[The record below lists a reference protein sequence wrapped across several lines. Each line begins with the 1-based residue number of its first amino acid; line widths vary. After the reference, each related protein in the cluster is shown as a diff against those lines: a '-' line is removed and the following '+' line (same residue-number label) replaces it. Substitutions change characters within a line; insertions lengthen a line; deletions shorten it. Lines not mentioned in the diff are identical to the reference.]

1 MKRMSLLAT
10 QVLAIALLAACGEKS
25 GVAAAPKDA
34 SVDEYCQPYRHQAV
48 LLSKKKHLSDAKV
61 VEIARHTAA
70 KLQEVGTPSDMPG
83 DARKGFEIVVQQ
95 LSELSDDA
103 TAGDVVQA
111 QMVSDEELKYT
122 AALGDYFLS
131 TCGATARVRDGGQ

>member
-1 MKRMSLLAT
+1 MKRMSLLAA
-10 QVLAIALLAACGEKS
+10 QVLAIGLLTACGDES

-34 SVDEYCQPYRHQAV
+34 SVDDYCQPYRHQAV

-70 KLQEVGTPSDMPG
+70 KLQDVGTPSDMPD
-83 DARKGFEIVVQQ
+83 DARKGFEIVVEQ
-95 LSELSDDA
+95 LNALPKDA

-111 QMVSDEELKYT
+111 QMVSDDELKYT
-122 AALGDYFLS
+122 TALQQYFLAA
-131 TCGATARVRDGGQ
+131 CGPLASVRDDG